1 LNLIPAAPLW
11 LIIVLACALIAAAAE
26 DAARYRISNVTT
38 FVVFAGAICAAIIEG
53 PTWALWQNGAV
64 FVALMVLGTGAFSG
78 GWLGGGDVK
87 LLAATA
93 LWLDFDSAVWLMIL
107 VMLAGGVV
115 AIAYLVS
122 RPLRRRGGNG
132 KIKSTRVPY
141 GLAIAFGALAI
152 IAIDR
157 GVLLHQTPK
166 QSAASLQRYHS

>member
-1 LNLIPAAPLW
+1 M
-11 LIIVLACALIAAAAE
+11 
-26 DAARYRISNVTT
+26 
-38 FVVFAGAICAAIIEG
+38 
-53 PTWALWQNGAV
+53 
-64 FVALMVLGTGAFSG
+64 ALMVLGTAAFSA

-93 LWLDFDSAVWLMIL
+93 LWLDFGSAVWLMIL

-132 KIKSTRVPY
+132 KIKDTRVPY

-157 GVLLHQTPK
+157 GALLHQTPK